1 MYSLFNAIPKEKG
14 EELIQTIFPTIGK
27 LMGGYY
33 KHKTYSELRRR
44 GRICTNDF
52 FDSYFQMSFDDNE
65 ILNSQMKLYI
75 SKMSSEE
82 SFRNSLTE
90 LIENKKIDRFLDRL
104 QDFITDIQK
113 KDFQNIFN
121 VLIDLTDT
129 IPEQEKQDYNRNYKQ
144 IAMILNF
151 LSHRLENKDDR
162 FKLYKDAIIK
172 SKNSIWISCWITETF
187 MGEHGESEYCVTKA
201 DGEQTITQEQLIEL
215 KEVIKVKIQDWVVRH
230 NLFEH
235 NYGISIYFHWLG
247 LDKDNAN
254 KYKTKQ
260 LKNNQQLLNLISL
273 KYKPYYRHGV
283 FAYRDSYRF
292 FKEFIEPLELKD
304 IAKRVQDI
312 YNDLDSYEHTEEAK
326 KYIKHFLE

>member
-1 MYSLFNAIPKEKG
+1 
-14 EELIQTIFPTIGK
+14 
-27 LMGGYY
+27 
-33 KHKTYSELRRR
+33 
-44 GRICTNDF
+44 
-52 FDSYFQMSFDDNE
+52 MSFDDNE

-121 VLIDLTDT
+121 VLIDLADT

-144 IAMILNF
+144 TAMILNF

-187 MGEHGESEYCVTKA
+187 MGEHGESEYSVTKA

-273 KYKPYYRHGV
+273 QYKPYYRHGV
-283 FAYRDSYRF
+283 ITYRDSYRF